1 VTRISF
7 AIGIAAAALST
18 LPATAVDLGRFPLG
32 PFYPP
37 PPVVRVYNWT
47 GCYLGA
53 QLGGAFAD
61 NHLSGPLTTNGSFD
75 PNIPGLASI
84 TTAIDQNAGSTAVI
98 AGGQAGCDL
107 QFARNWVIG
116 AQIDGAW
123 THLNGSRAFTSSAG
137 LPEQGSISLSAN
149 SIVQA
154 NVLATATG
162 RIGYAVNFDQF
173 AGLFYLKGGAAF
185 VNYDTYNVKGQ
196 TSTIICLDG
205 AAFDPTKGCH
215 SLSSPT
221 NIAVNFGAPSANQWG
236 WTIGLGTEWVVDGN
250 WSIFGEWD
258 YLNFGNH
265 NLTFTDVHSG
275 SSQLS
280 VKQSINELKLG
291 INYRFGNPL
300 PGQYP

>member
-1 VTRISF
+1 
-7 AIGIAAAALST
+7 LS
-18 LPATAVDLGRFPLG
+18 
-32 PFYPP
+32 
-37 PPVVRVYNWT
+37 
-47 GCYLGA
+47 A

-61 NHLSGPLTTNGSFD
+61 NHVSGPLTATGNFD
-75 PNIPGLASI
+75 PNLGGVASL
-84 TTAIDQNAGSTAVI
+84 TTAVDQNVDSTAVI

-123 THLNGSRAFTSSAG
+123 THLNGSGAFTSYAG

-149 SIVQA
+149 TIVQA

-162 RIGYAVNFDQF
+162 RIGYAVNFDQI

-185 VNYDTYNVKGQ
+185 VNYDTYSVKGQ
-196 TSTIICLDG
+196 TSTISCLDG
-205 AAFDPTKGCH
+205 IAFDPKKGCQ
-215 SLSSPT
+215 SFTSPA

-236 WTIGLGTEWVVDGN
+236 WTFGLGTEWVVDGN

-265 NLTFTDVHSG
+265 NVTFTDPNAG
-275 SSQLS
+275 SSQIN

-300 PGQYP
+300 PQ